1 MIVFN
6 DVFLTA
12 GDKQL
17 KITLN
22 NEIGS
27 LSYNLQE
34 SKTDTIGSQFPWIR
48 RNGAIKYR
56 TFSLGGLISYLG
68 NNEMILKSSLTE
80 PKEIK
85 NDKNETCYEIAE
97 IIEENINGLFY
108 SKDDLFPQEISE
120 LYQSYN
126 LDNGITNYNDIML
139 EKVFR
144 DKVIDFLL
152 EDRPVLFRSATE
164 GNILIRLMDLS
175 FSPNTQLKN
184 YIYSFG
190 STAVE
195 IAKCDLDNFHKY
207 NIYNSGSIDTTVN
220 TFDKHQVIECIGQIN
235 NLIIEGENVDG
246 IQ

>member
-1 MIVFN
+1 
-6 DVFLTA
+6 
-12 GDKQL
+12 
-17 KITLN
+17 
-22 NEIGS
+22 
-27 LSYNLQE
+27 
-34 SKTDTIGSQFPWIR
+34 
-48 RNGAIKYR
+48 
-56 TFSLGGLISYLG
+56 
-68 NNEMILKSSLTE
+68 MILKSSLDE
-80 PKEIK
+80 PVEIEDSDGK
-85 NDKNETCYEIAE
+85 ISYAIADV
-97 IIEENINGLFY
+97 IEENINGLFY
-108 SKDDLFPQEISE
+108 SKDDLFPQEVSE

-195 IAKCDLDNFHKY
+195 IAECNFDNFHKY
-207 NIYNSGSIDTTVN
+207 NIYDSGSIDIIVD
-220 TFDKHQVIECIGQIN
+220 TFDKCQIVERIGQIN
-235 NLIIEGENVDG
+235 NPTAEGEG
-246 IQ
+246 

>member
-1 MIVFN
+1 
-6 DVFLTA
+6 
-12 GDKQL
+12 
-17 KITLN
+17 
-22 NEIGS
+22 
-27 LSYNLQE
+27 
-34 SKTDTIGSQFPWIR
+34 
-48 RNGAIKYR
+48 
-56 TFSLGGLISYLG
+56 
-68 NNEMILKSSLTE
+68 MILFSNSENSDTNIEYQNNL
-80 PKEIK
+80 
-85 NDKNETCYEIAE
+85 AE
-97 IIEENINGLFY
+97 KNINGLFY
-108 SKDDLFPQEISE
+108 SKDDLFPQEVSE

-126 LDNGITNYNDIML
+126 LDNGITDYNDIML

-195 IAKCDLDNFHKY
+195 IAECNFDNFHKY
-207 NIYNSGSIDTTVN
+207 NIYDSGSIDITVN
-220 TFDKHQVIECIGQIN
+220 TFNECQIIERIGQIN
-235 NLIIEGENVDG
+235 NPITEGESADG